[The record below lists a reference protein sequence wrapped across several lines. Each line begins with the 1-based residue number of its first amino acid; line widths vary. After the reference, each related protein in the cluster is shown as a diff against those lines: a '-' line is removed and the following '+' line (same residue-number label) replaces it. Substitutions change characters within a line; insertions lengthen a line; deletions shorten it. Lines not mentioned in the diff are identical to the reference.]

1 MFKDVSWAKQR
12 LVVQVNSLMPR
23 VLKWTREPFLG
34 SCFQTKFRH
43 KTLNQGIKKKKKNQE
58 GNRSQTDL
66 DGGVRGQCAPSA
78 E

>member
-12 LVVQVNSLMPR
+12 LVQVNSLMPR
-23 VLKWTREPFLG
+23 VLKWTREPFMG

-43 KTLNQGIKKKKKNQE
+43 KKLNQGIKKKNNQE

>member
-1 MFKDVSWAKQR
+1 MVFKDVSWAKQR

-43 KTLNQGIKKKKKNQE
+43 KTLNQGIKKKKKTTKKATEVKQTWME
-58 GNRSQTDL
+58 G
-66 DGGVRGQCAPSA
+66 
-78 E
+78 